1 MNTQYTIFA
10 TLGDD
15 LEKIIEADFLDN
27 NELQLVTDVI
37 TPLFKE
43 VDAYEK
49 LSRSMTAVEWDDYE
63 SKPGDPELVFPYPF
77 FIFDNVKHK
86 ELIAYL
92 TLAGIGIH
100 LNNSEVPDAFNR
112 TDTINLLAVTN
123 T

>member
-1 MNTQYTIFA
+1 MTYTIVA
-10 TLGDD
+10 TLGND
-15 LEKIIEADFLDN
+15 LEKIIEADFLDRD
-27 NELQLVTDVI
+27 ELQSVADVI

-49 LSRSMTAVEWDDYE
+49 LSMSMPASEWEDYE

-92 TLAGIGIH
+92 KLAGIGVH
-100 LNNSEVPDAFNR
+100 LNHSEVPDAFNR
-112 TDTINLLAVTN
+112 TDTINLLAETN
-123 T
+123 A